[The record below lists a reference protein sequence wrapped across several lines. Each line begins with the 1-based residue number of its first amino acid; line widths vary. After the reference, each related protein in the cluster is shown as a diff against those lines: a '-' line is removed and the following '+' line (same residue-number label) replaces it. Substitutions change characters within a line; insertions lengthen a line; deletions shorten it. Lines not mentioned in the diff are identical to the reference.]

1 MLHRHMQYRHMQ
13 YRHMQYRHMLVVTCN
28 TNARVQSHVLSHAR
42 SHDRQRDIHPLSH
55 LRNPKTGDEYSC
67 SDAHFPADC
76 QWLLCAQG
84 QKTTTVLQTMARRR
98 LLSTR
103 PTGGRSC
110 RWAHVSFFTA
120 CAIQNGA
127 RSMGVPARSFRSIM
141 MSSAMDF
148 GSMTA
153 V

>member
-1 MLHRHMQYRHMQ
+1 MLHRHMQ

-42 SHDRQRDIHPLSH
+42 SHDRQRDIRHPLSH
-55 LRNPKTGDEYSC
+55 MRNPKMGDEYSRFRR
-67 SDAHFPADC
+67 AFPRRL
-76 QWLLCAQG
+76 WLLCAQG

-141 MSSAMDF
+141 MSNAMDF